1 MHDNVKEKFL
11 ALEESLFKAWNDYLA
26 LKDEYKKTFET
37 VVPVLEPI
45 RFQTT
50 PLTPEQADIIRD
62 DLEGI
67 EDITQTVLRHYQINS
82 IDDLPQEEFK
92 LIRLNIK
99 RIKRNYLEGS
109 L

>member
-45 RFQTT
+45 MFQTT